1 MGDSNVSLPHSR
13 IPGDTDMS
21 SINTTVMKKLSFSVC
36 LAAMSLLMTGC
47 FTSGNGALSSLVGGV
62 QGGTASNI
70 ASSVA
75 GAVANTGTLEN
86 ILSSFLGKA
95 ALNESTLYG
104 TWNYRGVDVA
114 FDSDNLLAQAG
125 GAVAAGQLESR
136 LDSQLQK
143 IGLKPGYCSF
153 TFNSDHTFQAT
164 ISGKTINGTY
174 AYDAS
179 SRKITLTAALGLFN
193 QTATVGTS
201 ATGISLLFDADKL
214 LSLVS
219 AGSSLLGGGN
229 SMLSSLSSLV
239 GNYKGMKVGLGLSK

>member
-1 MGDSNVSLPHSR
+1 MLPA
-13 IPGDTDMS
+13 IP
-21 SINTTVMKKLSFSVC
+21 SIRDIKYISITAMKKIVFPIC
-36 LAAMSLLMTGC
+36 LAAMGLLMTGC
-47 FTSGNGALSSLVGGV
+47 FSTGNGALSSLIGGA

-86 ILSSFLGKA
+86 ILSSFLGKTT
-95 ALNESTLYG
+95 LNENSLYG

-114 FDSDNLLAQAG
+114 FESDNLLAQAG
-125 GAVAAGQLESR
+125 GAVAAGQLESK

-143 IGLKPGYCSF
+143 FGLKPGSCSF

-164 ISGKTINGTY
+164 ISGKNINGTY
-174 AYDAS
+174 TYDAS

-193 QTATVGTS
+193 QTATVGTT
-201 ATGISLLFDADKL
+201 ATGISLLFEADRL

-239 GNYKGMKVGLGLSK
+239 GNYKGMKVGLGLTK